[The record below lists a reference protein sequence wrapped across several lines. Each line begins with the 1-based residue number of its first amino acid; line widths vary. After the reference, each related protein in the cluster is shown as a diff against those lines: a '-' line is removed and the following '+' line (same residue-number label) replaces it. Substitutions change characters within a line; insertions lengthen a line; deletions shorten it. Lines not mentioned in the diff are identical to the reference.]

1 MKLFF
6 KITLL
11 TVFIALTG
19 GYFAF
24 VFRLSDIMVSVLAD
38 SAQMFKNAG
47 LNFEYELV
55 KRRFSVVP
63 NVYLKN
69 IRLSL
74 QNPNKITAVE
84 FDGAKIQFNPLRFS
98 EVKIVLSDKLSVVTF
113 ADEYTVNFKHADLTA
128 VFNNRQKVSEMKLKL
143 DDAIVLSEDKKK
155 ADIGSLVLSFHN
167 NGADDE
173 KEEGVGIEAS
183 SNRLAVNGEYV
194 DGFYADIS
202 LNRNF
207 NFNKSWPDALRD
219 YRDKGGVIVVNRMG
233 LGWEQMR
240 FIGNGSLFLDDKMDI
255 SAVFSTDIF
264 GFDEGLARLEKRKL
278 ISKKERWMAKV
289 VLYAQAKNNQNK
301 ESFIPAEIVIK
312 GRDLYV
318 GPVLFYKFKDTASGE
333 PEPSER

>member
-38 SAQMFKNAG
+38 SAQMLKKTGF
-47 LNFEYELV
+47 NFEYELV
-55 KRRFSVVP
+55 QRRFSLFP
-63 NVYLKN
+63 NVYLRN
-69 IRLSL
+69 VRLSM

-84 FDGAKIQFNPLRFS
+84 FEGARLQFNPLRFS

-113 ADEYTVNFKHADLTA
+113 EDEYTVNFRYAALTA
-128 VFNNRQKVSEMKLKL
+128 GFNKKQKITEIKLKL
-143 DDAIVLSEDKKK
+143 DNATVLSEEQKK
-155 ADIGSLVLSFHN
+155 ADIGSLLLSFRN

-173 KEEGVGIEAS
+173 KDEGVGIEVS
-183 SNRLAVNGEYV
+183 SNRLSVNGEYV

-207 NFNKSWPDALRD
+207 NFNMPWEEALKD
-219 YRDKGGVIVVNRMG
+219 YRDRGGTVAVNRMG

-240 FIGNGSLFLDDKMDI
+240 FIGNGSLFLDDKMRL

-264 GFDEGLARLEKRKL
+264 GFDDGLARLEKRKL

-289 VLYAQAKNNQNK
+289 VLYAQAKTNQKK
-301 ESFIPAEIVIK
+301 ESYIPAEIIIK
-312 GRDLYV
+312 DRDLYV
-318 GPVLFYKFKDTASGE
+318 GPVLFYKFKG
-333 PEPSER
+333 